1 MQHRHLT
8 TQEWTLMAIESLFDR
23 GQLEDWREFAAA
35 LRADAALAERTL
47 HVCDYRKPDGA
58 EGIARAL
65 ISATVRPGKSGSPQA
80 ILTREPVSNSR
91 EVKVNSAAADSG
103 VAG

>member
-8 TQEWTLMAIESLFDR
+8 TQQWTLMAIESLFDR

-35 LRADAALAERTL
+35 LRTDAALAQRTL
-47 HVCDYRKPDGA
+47 RVCDYRKPDGA

-65 ISATVRPGKSGSPQA
+65 MSECLRRQS
-80 ILTREPVSNSR
+80 
-91 EVKVNSAAADSG
+91 
-103 VAG
+103 